1 MSDREDIITRFPSN
15 MKEIDHIVLLVI
27 SVFTFF
33 STVLLNVVAITT
45 IWIHKDLRAK
55 VSHFTVMMR
64 SVMDLATGIII
75 FPLFIALL
83 SREIGGNPDCSEYF
97 ISKKLG
103 ALFCLYSI
111 TVMCIINFERYMGIL
126 HPFVHREKVTK
137 ARLMI
142 FTVFAL
148 VLQTVLFSISIIHV
162 QIFPRVLAA
171 TTLLLISTTIFVY
184 MRIFFA
190 AKNQLNVVVNR
201 KSKLLKQ
208 LKLAG
213 SSFIIVVCFLACSLP
228 STIVYIDRLEI
239 QSSFSL
245 VVRRRWFALL
255 FMLSTTL
262 NPIIFFWRDKAMRI
276 RGKQLVK
283 RSFFCS

>member
-1 MSDREDIITRFPSN
+1 MSDREEVITKFPST
-15 MKEIDHIVLLVI
+15 MKIIDHIVLLVI
-27 SVFTFF
+27 CVFIFF
-33 STVLLNVVAITT
+33 FTVFLNVVAIAT
-45 IWIHKDLRAK
+45 IWIHTELRAK

-83 SREIGGNPDCSEYF
+83 SREIGGNPDCFEYF

-103 ALFCLYSI
+103 VLFYLYSI

-126 HPFVHREKVTK
+126 YPFVHREKVTK
-137 ARLMI
+137 ARLMK

-148 VLQTVLFSISIIHV
+148 VLQTVLLVFSIINV

-171 TTLLLISTTIFVY
+171 TTLLLISTTVFVY

-190 AKNQLNVVVNR
+190 AKNQLNVAGNR

-208 LKLAG
+208 LKLAS
-213 SSFIIVVCFLACSLP
+213 SSFMIVVCFLACSLP
-228 STIVYIDRLEI
+228 STITYIDRLEI
-239 QSSFSL
+239 QGNFSL
-245 VVRRRWFALL
+245 HGCSQEVVCLALY
-255 FMLSTTL
+255 
-262 NPIIFFWRDKAMRI
+262 
-276 RGKQLVK
+276 VK
-283 RSFFCS
+283 YNSEPHNFLLER

>member
-1 MSDREDIITRFPSN
+1 MSDREHVITKFPSN
-15 MKEIDHIVLLVI
+15 MMVIDHVVLLVI
-27 SVFTFF
+27 CVFTFF
-33 STVLLNVVAITT
+33 STVFLNGVAITT
-45 IWIHKDLRAK
+45 IWIHRDLRAK
-55 VSHFTVMMR
+55 VSNFTVMMR
-64 SVMDLATGIII
+64 SVMDLTTGITI

-103 ALFCLYSI
+103 VLFYLYSV

-126 HPFVHREKVTK
+126 HPFIHREKVTK
-137 ARLMI
+137 ARLMK

-148 VLQTVLFSISIIHV
+148 VLQTVLFFISIINV
-162 QIFPRVLAA
+162 QVFPRVLAA
-171 TTLLLISTTIFVY
+171 TTLFLISSTIYVY

-190 AKNQLNVVVNR
+190 VKNGLKGNR

-228 STIVYIDRLEI
+228 STIAYIDRLEI
-239 QSSFSL
+239 PSNFSL
-245 VVRRRWFALL
+245 VVRRRWFAWLI
-255 FMLSTTL
+255 MLSTTL
-262 NPIIFFWRDKAMRI
+262 NSVIFFWRDKAMRS
-276 RGKQLVK
+276 RGKQLINCT
-283 RSFFCS
+283 FFSC